1 MVLNKKRKQILPVD
15 VEDIEEMQHDKQ
27 RQSVNNIDSSKH
39 MQS

>member
-1 MVLNKKRKQILPVD
+1 MSVVD

-27 RQSVNNIDSSKH
+27 RHGVNNIDSSKH